1 MSAPQS
7 PKSPLPVIATL
18 IAVGAATAAVFLVK
32 DPAKLAGAA
41 FVAAVA
47 GAGLVHAFPPRRKG
61 EGAPRALSHAELAPL
76 LKGVTDSR
84 NEVINAMAILQQEIR
99 LLQDAKGTD
108 KETRALRDELA
119 RLAAEVASLKNAVNA
134 KPSAG
139 ASRAPF
145 EAAPAKTTPKPAQ
158 DDDEGDFDVSPLS
171 FDDDDEEKPVSRTAA
186 AKSQGLDDADE
197 KPVVNFTAPKPVK
210 TTPIFAPEPE
220 PVLETGLEPED
231 MDDDGDWLTGGLE
244 EDDLVVTKK
253 VDFEAIVKQDAARP
267 KPKIDEEEQ
276 RVLREEM
283 AQMADEDDWVG
294 AGLEDRDVKVKK
306 TTANDAL
313 FEKLRAEIEAK
324 RAGKEAAVG
333 VRAPAR
339 GETALLVNVT
349 VPHGTKLFVRG
360 VGPGLDVDKGSAM
373 QQAGHGKWQW
383 ICPEQGKPCVVT
395 VWENDDLQS
404 EGNPIR
410 IPGGFALTVTPT
422 FRRKLKL

>member
-18 IAVGAATAAVFLVK
+18 VAVGASVAVAYLLK
-32 DPAKLAGAA
+32 DPTKLAGCT
-41 FVAAVA
+41 FVAAIA
-47 GAGLVHAFPPRRKG
+47 GAGLVYAFPPRRKP
-61 EGAPRALSHAELAPL
+61 EVARVLSHAELAPL

-108 KETRALRDELA
+108 KETRALREELA
-119 RLAAEVASLKNAVNA
+119 RLSSEVTSLKHAVTA
-134 KPSAG
+134 KPAV
-139 ASRAPF
+139 SRPPF

-158 DDDEGDFDVSPLS
+158 DDDDGDFDVSPLS
-171 FDDDDEEKPVSRTAA
+171 FDDDEEEKPVSKTASS
-186 AKSQGLDDADE
+186 KSRGLDDADE
-197 KPVVNFTAPKPVK
+197 KPVANFTAPTAAKPS
-210 TTPIFAPEPE
+210 PIFVPEAE

-244 EDDLVVTKK
+244 EEDLVVTKK
-253 VDFEAIVKQDAARP
+253 VDFEAIVKQDALRP

-283 AQMADEDDWVG
+283 AQMADENDWVG

-313 FEKLRAEIEAK
+313 FDKLRAEIEAK
-324 RAGKEAAVG
+324 RASKEATVG

-339 GETALLVNVT
+339 GETALLVNIT
-349 VPHGTKLFVRG
+349 VAHGTKLFVRG

>member
-7 PKSPLPVIATL
+7 PKSPLPVIAT
-18 IAVGAATAAVFLVK
+18 IVAVGVATAAAVLVK
-32 DPAKLAGAA
+32 DPSKLAGGA
-41 FVAAVA
+41 FVAAIA
-47 GAGLVHAFPPRRKG
+47 GAGLIYAFPPRRKG
-61 EGAPRALSHAELAPL
+61 DGAARVLSHAEVAPL

-119 RLAAEVASLKNAVNA
+119 RLASEVVSLKNAVTS
-134 KPSAG
+134 KPSAA
-139 ASRAPF
+139 ASRPPF
-145 EAAPAKTTPKPAQ
+145 EAAAPQRTPAKPAQ
-158 DDDEGDFDVSPLS
+158 DDEDDFDVSPLS
-171 FDDDDEEKPVSRTAA
+171 FDDV
-186 AKSQGLDDADE
+186 DE
-197 KPVVNFTAPKPVK
+197 KPLVKPLPTKPAAKAEPVK
-210 TTPIFAPEPE
+210 ATPIFTPEPE

-244 EDDLVVTKK
+244 EEDLVVTKK

-313 FEKLRAEIEAK
+313 FDKLRAEIEAK
-324 RAGKEAAVG
+324 RATKEANVG

-339 GETALLVNVT
+339 GETALLVNIT
-349 VPHGTKLFVRG
+349 VAHGTKLFVRG
-360 VGPGLDVDKGSAM
+360 VGPGLDVDKGAAM

>member
-1 MSAPQS
+1 MSDTKIT
-7 PKSPLPVIATL
+7 KSPLPLIATL
-18 IAVGAATAAVFLVK
+18 GAVVLAIVAVFVVK
-32 DPAKLAGAA
+32 DPTRLAGFA
-41 FVAAVA
+41 FVSAIG
-47 GAGLVHAFPPRRKG
+47 GAGLIYAFAPLRKG
-61 EGAPRALSHAELAPL
+61 EGAPRALSNAELAPL

-108 KETRALRDELA
+108 KETRALREELA
-119 RLAAEVASLKNAVNA
+119 RIASEVAALKNAVV
-134 KPSAG
+134 
-139 ASRAPF
+139 SRPPL
-145 EAAPAKTTPKPAQ
+145 EAAPAKPTPVKAAQ
-158 DDDEGDFDVSPLS
+158 SDEEDEDFDIAPLD
-171 FDDDDEEKPVSRTAA
+171 FGDDEE
-186 AKSQGLDDADE
+186 DE
-197 KPVVNFTAPKPVK
+197 KPAAKPPAPAAKAAPKTEPV
-210 TTPIFAPEPE
+210 FVPEPE
-220 PVLETGLEPED
+220 PVLETGLAPED

-244 EDDLVVTKK
+244 EEDLVVTKK

-283 AQMADEDDWVG
+283 AQMADSDDWVG

-306 TTANDAL
+306 TTSNDAL
-313 FEKLRAEIEAK
+313 FDKLRAEIEAK
-324 RAGKEAAVG
+324 RAVKESAVG

-339 GETALLVNVT
+339 GETALLVNIT

-360 VGPGLDVDKGSAM
+360 VGPGLDVNKGAAM

-383 ICPEQGKPCVVT
+383 ICSEPGKPCVVT